1 MRKTNILLSP
11 LGLRTSTLRISTY
24 QRTSTAFGH
33 APIGRECHPGRRG
46 QRECRRLRQGR
57 WGRHHHQKRWGHHR
71 RHHHPLRR
79 GQVPWRVQSSAAQS
93 AALSAAHWA
102 ADRAHSPARQ
112 LAPRP
117 APLSLRK
124 RKHGLAD
131 IIGGAAPVITAIR
144 TVPGRRQ
151 WARII
156 AATELI
162 VADRAKPLR
171 QVAGAFINP
180 AEVLA
185 SRRAVDELRSHGE
198 CCGAQR
204 RLGCERSEG
213 CSAKPMF
220 A

>member
-1 MRKTNILLSP
+1 
-11 LGLRTSTLRISTY
+11 
-24 QRTSTAFGH
+24 
-33 APIGRECHPGRRG
+33 
-46 QRECRRLRQGR
+46 
-57 WGRHHHQKRWGHHR
+57 
-71 RHHHPLRR
+71 
-79 GQVPWRVQSSAAQS
+79 VQSSAAQS

-162 VADRAKPLR
+162 VADRAKPLP

-198 CCGAQR
+198 CCGAPKAVR
-204 RLGCERSEG
+204 
-213 CSAKPMF
+213 M
-220 A
+220 